1 MMLINIK
8 MPTIFGI
15 LTFMSMVNTVAERL
29 KARKLFICWYFS
41 FYEQLKFRAE
51 LSWAWK
57 KFYNLGA
64 RLEIWDIF
72 NTMEADR
79 RHFDLWLVALNIFA
93 ANLKQSQMANPGVS
107 EYATN
112 STIYRLVKVSQ
123 FLPKW

>member
-51 LSWAWK
+51 LS
-57 KFYNLGA
+57 
-64 RLEIWDIF
+64 
-72 NTMEADR
+72 
-79 RHFDLWLVALNIFA
+79 
-93 ANLKQSQMANPGVS
+93 
-107 EYATN
+107 
-112 STIYRLVKVSQ
+112 
-123 FLPKW
+123 